1 MKKLYIGLM
10 AALLT
15 FTSTA
20 NVFAYSNK
28 RFVGLLIENN
38 EGCVYKKDN
47 GEYARNE
54 WVNVNYEGR
63 SLWYY
68 IAENTHPISAT
79 ISPDGYKINFA
90 GHWIDERDLKNFYDD
105 FYDYDMLRM
114 FDIVEMVFHCKYNS
128 QETFNLK
135 MNVKREN
142 LTSEDK
148 AFLTYAYINEYGD
161 YRLTNVNKG
170 YEPYKV
176 ASKENIMAIMKDLT
190 GSSNESDM
198 QAFAEYATI
207 KENKYWVMA
216 VGEVGDP
223 GRACLSENDLQL
235 SIEGNRVKITG
246 DVLIREGFR
255 YIPAR
260 KFNAYFTISD
270 SPDLDFVMFDEL
282 LIQ

>member
-1 MKKLYIGLM
+1 M
-10 AALLT
+10 AILLVC
-15 FTSTA
+15 TSTV

-28 RFVGLLIENN
+28 RFVGLLCENN
-38 EGCVYKKDN
+38 EGCVYKKAN

-68 IAENTHPISAT
+68 VADNTHPISAS
-79 ISPDGYKINFA
+79 ISPDGYKINLA
-90 GHWIDERDLKNFYDD
+90 GHWIDERDLNNFYDD

-114 FDIVEMVFHCKYNS
+114 FDIVEMVFHYKYHS
-128 QETFNLK
+128 QETLK

-142 LTSEDK
+142 FTSEDK
-148 AFLTYAYINEYGD
+148 AFLTYAYIYQHGD

-170 YEPYKV
+170 YVPYKV

-190 GSSNESDM
+190 GSSNESDI
-198 QAFAEYATI
+198 QAFAKYATI

-216 VGEVGDP
+216 SGDFGDA
-223 GRACLSENDLQL
+223 GRADLSENDLQL

-246 DVLIREGFR
+246 DVLLREDFR

>member
-1 MKKLYIGLM
+1 M

-38 EGCVYKKDN
+38 EGCVYKKAN

-54 WVNVNYEGR
+54 WVNVNYEGK

-68 IAENTHPISAT
+68 IADNTHPISAT
-79 ISPDGYKINFA
+79 ISPDGYKINIA

-105 FYDYDMLRM
+105 FYDYDMLCM
-114 FDIVEMVFHCKYNS
+114 FDIVAMVFQCKYDS
-128 QETFNLK
+128 QNTLK

-148 AFLTYAYINEYGD
+148 AFLTFGYIYKYAD

-190 GSSNESDM
+190 GSSNESDI
-198 QAFAEYATI
+198 QAFAKYATI

-216 VGEVGDP
+216 IGDFEVGDP
-223 GRACLSENDLQL
+223 GRAYLSENDLQL

-246 DVLIREGFR
+246 DVLLREGFG
-255 YIPAR
+255 YIPVR

>member
-10 AALLT
+10 AALFT

-28 RFVGLLIENN
+28 RFVGLLCENN

-68 IAENTHPISAT
+68 IADNTHPISAT
-79 ISPDGYKINFA
+79 ISPDGYKINLA
-90 GHWIDERDLKNFYDD
+90 GHWIDERDLNNFHDD

-114 FDIVEMVFHCKYNS
+114 FDIVAIVFNYKYNS
-128 QETFNLK
+128 QKTLK

-142 LTSEDK
+142 FTSEDK
-148 AFLTYAYINEYGD
+148 AFLTYAYIYQYGD

-190 GSSNESDM
+190 GSSNESDI
-198 QAFAEYATI
+198 QAFAKYVTI

-216 VGEVGDP
+216 SGDF
-223 GRACLSENDLQL
+223 GDAGMAYLSENDLQL
-235 SIEGNRVKITG
+235 SIEGNRMKITG
-246 DVLIREGFR
+246 DVLLYKEGLG

>member
-1 MKKLYIGLM
+1 M
-10 AALLT
+10 AALFT

-28 RFVGLLIENN
+28 RFVGLLYENN

-68 IAENTHPISAT
+68 IADNTHPISAT
-79 ISPDGYKINFA
+79 ISPDGYKINLA
-90 GHWIDERDLKNFYDD
+90 GHWIDERDLNNFYDD
-105 FYDYDMLRM
+105 FYNYDMLSM
-114 FDIVEMVFHCKYNS
+114 FDIVAIVFNYKYNS
-128 QETFNLK
+128 QKTLK

-142 LTSEDK
+142 FTSEDK
-148 AFLTYAYINEYGD
+148 AFLTYAYIYQYGD
-161 YRLTNVNKG
+161 YRLTNVDKG

-190 GSSNESDM
+190 GSSNETDM
-198 QAFAEYATI
+198 QEFAKYGTL
-207 KENKYWVMA
+207 KGDTYWVQA
-216 VGEVGDP
+216 GGSFGAAGDSY
-223 GRACLSENDLQL
+223 LSDKNIQL

-246 DVLIREGFR
+246 DVLR
-255 YIPAR
+255 YQANSGYVPI
-260 KFNAYFTISD
+260 KKYNAYFTISD
-270 SPDLDFVMFDEL
+270 APQLGFLRFDEL
-282 LIQ
+282 NIQ